1 MGCFCG
7 KQLEDPNFEGKWIG
21 DTAEWKFRSNGRVKA
36 KINGE
41 KFSGVVV
48 QWWENE
54 DRTEGFTVATCLG
67 CCSTRKY
74 QINVHPREDSGQW
87 HMNLK
92 HRKYVTTSRWRM
104 KIDGVQLCKVTKE
117 DK

>member
-1 MGCFCG
+1 MSECRDMILCVSIV
-7 KQLEDPNFEGKWIG
+7 DP
-21 DTAEWKFRSNGRVKA
+21 AELTRDLIPVIFTFRV
-36 KINGE
+36 
-41 KFSGVVV
+41 
-48 QWWENE
+48 E